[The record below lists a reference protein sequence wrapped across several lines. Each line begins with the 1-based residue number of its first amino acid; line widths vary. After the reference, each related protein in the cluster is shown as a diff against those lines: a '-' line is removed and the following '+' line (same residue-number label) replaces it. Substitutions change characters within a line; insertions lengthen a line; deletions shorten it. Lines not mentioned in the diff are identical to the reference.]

1 MYFRLLASVLFIFSS
16 LFATWFDS
24 IPRSIDLPD
33 GTKLDCFIT
42 GDQYARRLHDSN
54 NYSIIINPSD
64 GYFYYAKLVNGDL
77 VASEHR
83 VGEVDPSLIGLDK
96 GLSVSEEVYKNNKRF
111 YNHHNHNHGHD
122 HDHGHQHST
131 SRDAPSSGI
140 LTQINVF
147 IRFADDP
154 EFSQPRS
161 YYDQVFQTSINSN
174 EPSLK
179 HYFHEVSYNSLFVST
194 NHYPGTFSDY
204 NTAYIDEY
212 NRGYYEPYSTANPE
226 GYNSGNERTFREH
239 NLLANALNSI
249 APSVPTNAN
258 IDSDNNGYVDAVSFV
273 IYGSPGDWADLLWP
287 HRWSLYSN
295 DVEINGALVYDYLFM
310 LSESWYFNVGVLCH
324 EFFHVLGAPD
334 LYHYDGGGA
343 PSAVGGWDVMESNSN
358 PPQYMGAFMKW
369 KYGDWVDMQEI
380 TVGGTYTL
388 KPLQEQENVLYKIP
402 SPNSDSEYFVVEYRN
417 REGIYEVN
425 LPGSRSGMLVYRINQ
440 EAGDGNAS
448 GPPDEVYLYRPN
460 GTLSNNGSFNNAPYN
475 LAYNHIEIND
485 DTNPECFLYNDG
497 SGSEGGLNIYN
508 VSEAGEDIL
517 FTVALGSPIVE
528 ATPSELNFTLEPGEY
543 ESQTLTV
550 TNASI
555 ENLPLSY
562 NLSSSFALP
571 FSSPSGGPDGGNYY
585 WVSSDETEEISY
597 EWVEIS
603 GISEQLIFP
612 HNDQFAETD
621 ISLPFQFP
629 FFGQEYDYVKVNAN
643 GWIGW
648 TNANSNS
655 WSNVEIPSTDAPM
668 PAIFAFWDDLNPLNN
683 SGNNTSSGSIYYY
696 TSANIAVIWF
706 NNVARWLPAGNTDY
720 AGVYDFQVVIHSD
733 GQFGVN
739 YRSMD
744 GLINSASIGFQ
755 NSSGSQ
761 GTEIAYDIDY
771 AGNQL
776 SWKAATS
783 DGDVPWILLS
793 SSNGELGGVL
803 NPGESQEYGIQALS
817 SGIDPGNHQS
827 LINITGPDIDP
838 VFVPV
843 NLTVTGDNSSPVL
856 PFIDIS
862 LSENGIVDL
871 PATIDT
877 LFLAVASR
885 YTHVLTPNGGAI
897 PILIQDDFSSE
908 QILHVRNVLDFFLK
922 NIPDSQWGIDKANVA
937 NSISLSNAILFLLND
952 EQEYNNPDVL
962 NLMDSGVNGQD
973 LLATEVF
980 PVGTPEFMLSSSRD
994 ATYEEVLHFVHGYG
1008 IQLSFSNMQDSILWA
1023 MESAIDNEIY
1033 NPLSDL
1039 PVQDYDEEYL
1049 AMGLECYF
1057 GIWSHDPNG
1066 DGYSGDQ
1073 EYSFINRL
1081 EMETGDP
1088 ALFRI
1093 ISGFFGEKW
1102 DYTASLHREFDNH
1115 FSMSFSS
1122 SDLYTYRSQYLT
1134 NLNILGSHD
1143 VSVTGNSYSNY
1154 FNGNQ
1159 GDNTFKGLAGND
1171 TIIAGSGLDRAVYQG
1186 NIEEYFLQELASVDT
1201 ISSAIQVV
1209 DVMLSRDGIDDLYD
1223 IEELE
1228 FNGAIYQLSDLLD
1241 ITKQKEVP
1249 SRFALYPP
1257 YPNPFNPIISFD
1269 FDIVQKQ
1276 HIKILIYDI
1285 GGRLVRTLMDE
1296 SINAGSY
1303 TRLWNA
1309 KDNLGMEVS
1318 NGVYFVYFDAG
1329 SFSKK
1334 EKILYLK

>member
-1 MYFRLLASVLFIFSS
+1 MYFRLLIPFLFIFSS

-24 IPRSIDLPD
+24 VPRSIDLPD

-42 GDQYARRLHDSN
+42 GDQYARRLHDAN
-54 NYSIIINPSD
+54 DYSIKINPVD
-64 GYFYYAKLVNGDL
+64 GYFYYAELVNGDL
-77 VASEHR
+77 SPTEHR
-83 VGEVDPSLIGLDK
+83 VGEADPTLLGLDK
-96 GLSVSEEVYKNNKRF
+96 GISVSQEVYNRKKQF
-111 YNHHNHNHGHD
+111 YQDPNTENASN
-122 HDHGHQHST
+122 
-131 SRDAPSSGI
+131 RDAPTSGI

-154 EFSQPRS
+154 EFPQPRS
-161 YYDQVFQTSINSN
+161 YYDEVFQTNINSN
-174 EPSLK
+174 QPSLK
-179 HYFHEVSYNSLFVST
+179 HYYHEVSYNSLFVST

-226 GYNSGNERTFREH
+226 GYETDNQRTSREH
-239 NLLANALNSI
+239 SLLANALTSI
-249 APSVPTNAN
+249 APSVPASAN

-380 TVGGTYTL
+380 TVGGTYSIR
-388 KPLQEQENVLYKIP
+388 PLQEQDNVLYKIP
-402 SPNSDSEYFVVEYRN
+402 SPNSDSEYFVVEYRK
-417 REGIYEVN
+417 RDGIYEVN

-440 EAGDGNAS
+440 AAGNGNAS
-448 GPPDEVYLYRPN
+448 GPPDEIYLYRPN
-460 GTLSNNGSFNNAPYN
+460 GTLTNNGSFNNAPYN
-475 LAYNHIEIND
+475 LEYNHTEIND
-485 DTNPECFLYNDG
+485 DTNPSSFLYNDG
-497 SGSEGGLNIYN
+497 SGGEGGLNIYS
-508 VSEAGEDIL
+508 VSEAGDDIR
-517 FTVALGSPIVE
+517 FTVALGSPVVE
-528 ATPSELNFTLEPGEY
+528 VTPSELNFTLDPGEY
-543 ESQTLTV
+543 GSQSLHIV
-550 TNASI
+550 NASI

-571 FSSPSGGPDGGNYY
+571 FLNPSGGPDGGNYY
-585 WVSSDETEEISY
+585 WISSDGADEITY
-597 EWVEIS
+597 EWIEIG
-603 GISEQLIFP
+603 GISEELILP

-621 ISLPFQFP
+621 ISLPFSFP

-668 PAIFAFWDDLNPLNN
+668 PGIFAFWDDLNPLNN

-696 TSANIAVIWF
+696 TSSNIAVIWF

-720 AGVYDFQVVIHSD
+720 EGLYDFQIVLHSD

-739 YRSMD
+739 YRNMD
-744 GLINSASIGFQ
+744 GLINSATIGFQ
-755 NSSGSQ
+755 NSSGSL
-761 GTEIAYDIDY
+761 GTQIAYDIDF
-771 AGNQL
+771 AGDQL

-783 DGDVPWILLS
+783 EGDVPWILLS
-793 SSNGELGGVL
+793 SSNGEFGGVL
-803 NPGESQEYGIQALS
+803 NPGESQEYEVQALS
-817 SGIDPGNHQS
+817 SGIVPGSHQC
-827 LINITGPDIDP
+827 LINIIGPDIDP
-838 VFVPV
+838 IFVPV
-843 NLTVTGDNSSPVL
+843 NLTVTGESSSPVL

-862 LSENGIVDL
+862 VSENGIVDL
-871 PATIDT
+871 PATVDT

-885 YTHVLTPNGGAI
+885 YTHVLAPNGGAI
-897 PILIQDDFSSE
+897 PILIQDDFSSD
-908 QILHVRNVLDFFLK
+908 QVLHVRNVLDSFLRS
-922 NIPDSQWGIDKANVA
+922 IPGTQWGSDKANVA

-952 EQEYNNPDVL
+952 EEEYNNPDVL

-973 LLATEVF
+973 LLATEVYPAGSAEYMF
-980 PVGTPEFMLSSSRD
+980 SSSRD
-994 ATYEEVLHFVHGYG
+994 ATYEEVLHFIHGYG
-1008 IQLSFSNMQDSILWA
+1008 IQLSLSDMQDSILVA
-1023 MESAIDNEIY
+1023 MNNAIDSEIY

-1039 PVQDYDEEYL
+1039 PIEDYDEEYL

-1066 DGYSGDQ
+1066 DGYSGDH
-1073 EYSFINRL
+1073 EYSFIDRL
-1081 EMETGDP
+1081 EMENGDP
-1088 ALFRI
+1088 SLFRI

-1102 DYTASLHREFDNH
+1102 DYAVSLHQEFGDH
-1115 FSMSFSS
+1115 FSMSLNSLDS
-1122 SDLYTYRSQYLT
+1122 YTYRSQYLT
-1134 NLNILGSHD
+1134 DLNILGSYD

-1159 GDNTFKGLAGND
+1159 GDNTFMGLAGND
-1171 TIIAGSGLDRAVYQG
+1171 TIMAGDGLDRAVYQG
-1186 NIEEYFLQELASVDT
+1186 NIEEYFLQELESEDT
-1201 ISSAIQVV
+1201 TSRAIQIA
-1209 DVMLSRDGIDDLYD
+1209 DDMLSRDGIDDVYG
-1223 IEELE
+1223 IEELD
-1228 FNGAIYQLSDLLD
+1228 FNGSLYQVSELLN
-1241 ITKQKEVP
+1241 INNERELP
-1249 SRFALYPP
+1249 SRFALYAP
-1257 YPNPFNPIISFD
+1257 YPNPFNPVINFD
-1269 FDIVQKQ
+1269 FDIAGKQ
-1276 HIKILIYDI
+1276 HIQILIYDI
-1285 GGRLVRTLMDE
+1285 GGRLVRTLINE
-1296 SINAGSY
+1296 SLPAGSY

-1309 KDNLGMEVS
+1309 KDNLDMEVS

-1329 SFSKK
+1329 SFSQK